1 MNWQLEQN
9 MRGYNKLV
17 RDKIPHIIESHGKE
31 VDYSKIDLKHPHL
44 VFEYLVRKLN
54 EEVEELR
61 AAMANSY
68 VDGMFVKSVDE
79 ECADVAE
86 VLNAISSHFGE
97 NDWRTVMEVKYNE
110 KGGFDDL
117 TVLFGVSDD

>member
-1 MNWQLEQN
+1 

-17 RDKIPHIIESHGKE
+17 RDKIPHIIDSQGKE
-31 VDYSKIDLKHPHL
+31 VDYYKIDLKHPHL
-44 VFEYLVRKLN
+44 VFEYLVGRLN

-61 AAMANSY
+61 VAMANSY
-68 VDGMFVKSVDE
+68 VDDKYTKSVDE

-86 VLNAISSHFGE
+86 VLNSISSHFGK

-117 TVLFGVSDD
+117 TVLFGVNDD